1 MAMASPGEEEDA
13 QQRREEDV
21 SCGEFES
28 EVRPDESHECGS
40 GVSVFHVLYYRIYE
54 RV

>member
-21 SCGEFES
+21 SCGELES
-28 EVRPDESHECGS
+28 EVRPDESHECRS
-40 GVSVFHVLYYRIYE
+40 GVGVLHVLYYRIYE
-54 RV
+54 RL